1 MKRWREI
8 DALRGFMLV
17 MMTFTHL
24 PTRFSGPM
32 GQPLGFV
39 SAAEGF
45 VFLSAFMVGYIF
57 SRRALKDGLRGM
69 RQALLR
75 RALKLYA
82 SHVAMLAYLF
92 TLIAAIGIKTDRQAI
107 KNLISFY
114 LQEPATAFASSLFL
128 IYNPPLLDIL
138 PMYVMFMV
146 LSPWIL
152 MAGLRWSWTP
162 VIVASAVLWFAA
174 QFGLDKEV
182 YHAAGKFIHSKVPF
196 DETGAFQLFAWQLI
210 WILGLWLGARTVA
223 GVVPRFPTFVLFG
236 AFIVAAM
243 GFSVRHGWGQA
254 PFSDASLA
262 ALLSKWH
269 LGPLRLLNFIALLAL
284 ALRFGQHLKTVIRW
298 RFLETLGAA
307 SLPVFCVHLG
317 MVLLTLAVI
326 GDRKGVTSLGLE
338 LAVLA
343 ATFLAMFA
351 TARLLRSRDAAD
363 PGGAPH
369 TQAAISARAA
379 R

>member
-8 DALRGFMLV
+8 DALRGVMLV
-17 MMTFTHL
+17 LMTFTHL

-57 SRRALKDGLRGM
+57 SRRALKDGLREM

-75 RALKLYA
+75 RALKLYVC
-82 SHVAMLAYLF
+82 HVAMLAYLF
-92 TLIAAIGIKTDRQAI
+92 TLIAAIGIRTDRQAI

-114 LQEPATAFASSLFL
+114 LQEPATALVSSLVL

-138 PMYVMFMV
+138 PMYVTFMV

-152 MAGLRWSWTP
+152 MAGLRLSWTP
-162 VIVASAVLWFAA
+162 VIVASAAIWFAA

-182 YHAAGKFIHSKVPF
+182 YHAIGKLIHSKVPF

-210 WILGLWLGARTVA
+210 WMLGLWLGAHA
-223 GVVPRFPTFVLFG
+223 GTGSVPRFPTFIIIAACV
-236 AFIVAAM
+236 VAAM
-243 GFSVRHGWGQA
+243 GFLVRHSLGQA
-254 PFSDASLA
+254 PFADASSA
-262 ALLSKWH
+262 ALLSKWY
-269 LGPLRLLNFIALLAL
+269 LGPLRLLNFLALIALV
-284 ALRFGQHLKTVIRW
+284 LRFGHHLKNAIRW
-298 RFLETLGAA
+298 RFLELLGAA
-307 SLPVFCVHLG
+307 SLSVFCVHLG
-317 MVLLTLAVI
+317 VVLLTLGLV
-326 GDRKGVTSLGLE
+326 GDRKGTTSLGLE
-338 LAVLA
+338 LAILA
-343 ATFLAMFA
+343 GTFLAMFA
-351 TARLLRSRDAAD
+351 TAWIFRSPDASEQ
-363 PGGAPH
+363 GGATS
-369 TQAAISARAA
+369 TQAVVSARAA